1 MKNNLVTD
9 SAYKK
14 NILFVDDEEALIKST
29 EMLLKR
35 NGYEVT
41 VAQRSKEALR
51 LVQAVNDMFDLLITD
66 MNMDQI
72 NRIDLGKEVKQ
83 IAPDI
88 PIILCTGDVPVDQQ
102 EMIEAGIA
110 ESIQKPFT
118 MNEFMSIVNRL
129 IGE

>member
-9 SAYKK
+9 SNDKK

-29 EMLLKR
+29 EIILRR

-41 VAQRSKEALR
+41 VAKRSKEALR
-51 LVQAVNDMFDLLITD
+51 LVQAVHDRFDLLITD

-72 NRIDLGKEVKQ
+72 NGIDLGKEVKQ

-88 PIILCTGDVPVDQQ
+88 PIILCTGEIPVDQQ

-118 MNEFMSIVNRL
+118 TKEFMSIIDKL